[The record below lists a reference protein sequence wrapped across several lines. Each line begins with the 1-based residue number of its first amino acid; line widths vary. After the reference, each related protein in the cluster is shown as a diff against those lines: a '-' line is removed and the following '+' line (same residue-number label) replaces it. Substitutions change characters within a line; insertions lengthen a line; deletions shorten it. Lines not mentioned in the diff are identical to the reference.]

1 MTQRHFR
8 FAQGGKEIYKAT
20 KGGKGMKWLA
30 TYPERCVGC
39 ESCMLTCSKT
49 WFKEEDKELSRIQVS
64 SSKSGYAINVC
75 NQCGECI
82 DYCPTLAIKRDN
94 SGVVRIDESK
104 CVGCLMCAG
113 FCPTE
118 SMFVVEKR
126 EKPFKCIA
134 CGICSKECP
143 SEALELKQD

>member
-1 MTQRHFR
+1 
-8 FAQGGKEIYKAT
+8 
-20 KGGKGMKWLA
+20 MKRLA

-49 WFKEEDKELSRIQVS
+49 WFKEEDKELSRIRVTQGD
-64 SSKSGYAINVC
+64 SGYVINVC
-75 NQCGECI
+75 NQCGVCI
-82 DYCPTLAIKRDN
+82 DTCPTLAIGRDAQ
-94 SGVVRIDESK
+94 GVVRIDESK

-118 SMFVVEKR
+118 SMFTADNK

-134 CGICSKECP
+134 CGICSKICP
-143 SEALELKQD
+143 PEALVLEQD

>member
-1 MTQRHFR
+1 
-8 FAQGGKEIYKAT
+8 
-20 KGGKGMKWLA
+20 MKWLA

-64 SSKSGYAINVC
+64 NSISGYDINVC

-82 DYCPTLAIKRDN
+82 DYCPTLAIERDN
-94 SGVVRIDESK
+94 NGVVRIDEAK

-126 EKPFKCIA
+126 QKPFKCIA
-134 CGICSKECP
+134 CGICSKACP